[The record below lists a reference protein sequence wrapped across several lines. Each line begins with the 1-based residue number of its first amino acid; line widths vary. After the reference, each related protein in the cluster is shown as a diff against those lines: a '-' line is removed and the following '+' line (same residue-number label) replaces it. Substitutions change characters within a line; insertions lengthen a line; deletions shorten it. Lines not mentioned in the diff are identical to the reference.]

1 MSLFDRVQEVRENI
15 QNALHAS
22 SRKSRV
28 TLVAATK
35 TQDIKFVKEC
45 IENGIVN
52 IGENRVQEAH
62 EKLSQLQINASQ
74 CVKRMIGHLQS
85 NKINKALSIFDTID
99 SIDTVSLAKKIS
111 AKIENKDQNIQTLL
125 EINTSYEQ
133 NKFGFLPEDN
143 EGMLESIELTNI
155 NVRGLMTLGP
165 NTNNAT
171 EIERSFSR
179 LRKTKEKLNKQLP
192 KELQLTELSMGMSG
206 DYEIAIRQGSTMVRL
221 GSALFGSRS

>member
-1 MSLFDRVQEVRENI
+1 VSLFDRVQEVRENI
-15 QNALHAS
+15 QKALQS
-22 SRKSRV
+22 SNRKNRV

-35 TQDIKFVKEC
+35 TQDIKLVKEC

-62 EKLSQLQINASQ
+62 EKLSQLQTNTSQ

-171 EIERSFSR
+171 ETERSFSR

-192 KELQLTELSMGMSG
+192 KELQLTELSMGMSS

>member
-15 QNALHAS
+15 QKALQS
-22 SRKSRV
+22 SNRKNRV

-35 TQDIKFVKEC
+35 TQDIKLVKEC

-62 EKLSQLQINASQ
+62 EKLSQLQTNTSQ

-165 NTNNAT
+165 NTNNVT

-206 DYEIAIRQGSTMVRL
+206 DYEVAIRQGSTMVRL

>member
-1 MSLFDRVQEVRENI
+1 MSLFDQVQEVRENI

-35 TQDIKFVKEC
+35 TQDIKLVKEC

-52 IGENRVQEAH
+52 IGENRVQEAYN
-62 EKLSQLQINASQ
+62 KLSELQTSTSQ

-85 NKINKALSIFDTID
+85 NKINKALTVFDTID
-99 SIDTVSLAKKIS
+99 SIDTLSLAKKIS
-111 AKIENKDQNIQTLL
+111 AKVEKKDQNIQTLL
-125 EINTSYEQ
+125 EINTSREQ

-143 EGMLESIELTNI
+143 EGMLESIALTNI
-155 NVRGLMTLGP
+155 NVQGLMTLGP
-165 NTNNAT
+165 NTNNET
-171 EIERSFSR
+171 EIERSFSC
-179 LRKTKEKLNKQLP
+179 LRQTKEKLNKQLP
-192 KELQLTELSMGMSG
+192 KEQQLTELSMGMSG

>member
-1 MSLFDRVQEVRENI
+1 VSLFDRAQEVRENI
-15 QNALHAS
+15 QKALQAS
-22 SRKSRV
+22 NRKNRV

-35 TQDIKFVKEC
+35 TQDIKLVKEC

-62 EKLSQLQINASQ
+62 EKLSQLQTNTSQ

-99 SIDTVSLAKKIS
+99 SIDTISLAKKIS

-165 NTNNAT
+165 NTNNVT

-206 DYEIAIRQGSTMVRL
+206 DYEVAIRQGSTMVRL
-221 GSALFGSRS
+221 GSALFGNRS

>member
-15 QNALHAS
+15 QKALQS
-22 SRKSRV
+22 SNRKNRV

-35 TQDIKFVKEC
+35 TQDIKLVKEC

-62 EKLSQLQINASQ
+62 EKLSQLQTNTSQ

-99 SIDTVSLAKKIS
+99 SIDTISLAKKIS

-165 NTNNAT
+165 NTNNVT

>member
-15 QNALHAS
+15 QKALQAS
-22 SRKSRV
+22 NRKNRV

-35 TQDIKFVKEC
+35 TQDIKLVKEC

-62 EKLSQLQINASQ
+62 EKLSQLQTNTSQ

-99 SIDTVSLAKKIS
+99 SIDTISLAKKIS

-125 EINTSYEQ
+125 EVNTSYEQ

>member
-15 QNALHAS
+15 QKALQAS
-22 SRKSRV
+22 NRNNRV

-35 TQDIKFVKEC
+35 TQHVKLVKEC

-62 EKLSQLQINASQ
+62 EKLSQLQTNGSQ

-133 NKFGFLPEDN
+133 NKFGFLPQDN

-165 NTNNAT
+165 NTNNVT

-206 DYEIAIRQGSTMVRL
+206 DYEVAIRQGSTMVRL

>member
-15 QNALHAS
+15 QKALQAS
-22 SRKSRV
+22 NRKNRV

-74 CVKRMIGHLQS
+74 CVKRMIGPLQS

-99 SIDTVSLAKKIS
+99 SIDTVSLAKKLS

>member
-15 QNALHAS
+15 QKALQTS
-22 SRKSRV
+22 NRKNRV

>member
-1 MSLFDRVQEVRENI
+1 MSLFDRAQEVRENI
-15 QNALHAS
+15 QKALQAS
-22 SRKSRV
+22 NRKNRV

-35 TQDIKFVKEC
+35 TQDIKLVKEC
-45 IENGIVN
+45 IVNGIVN

-62 EKLSQLQINASQ
+62 EKLSQLQTNTSQ

-99 SIDTVSLAKKIS
+99 SIDTISLAKKIS

-125 EINTSYEQ
+125 EVNTSYEQ

-171 EIERSFSR
+171 ETERSFSR

-206 DYEIAIRQGSTMVRL
+206 DYEVAIRQGSTMVRL
-221 GSALFGSRS
+221 GSALFGNRS

>member
-15 QNALHAS
+15 QKALQAS
-22 SRKSRV
+22 NRKNRV

-62 EKLSQLQINASQ
+62 EKLSQLQTNASQ

-192 KELQLTELSMGMSG
+192 KELPLTELSMGMSG

-221 GSALFGSRS
+221 GSALFASRS